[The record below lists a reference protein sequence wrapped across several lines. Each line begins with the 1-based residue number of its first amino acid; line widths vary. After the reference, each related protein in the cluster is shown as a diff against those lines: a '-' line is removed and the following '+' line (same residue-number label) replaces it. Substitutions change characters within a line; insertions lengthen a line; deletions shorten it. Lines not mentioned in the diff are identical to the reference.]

1 MTLVYTST
9 EGSEQSQLELSTPS
23 ANVARAVLLDSAS
36 MLEYPAPGGGL
47 LRVPVGGG
55 APAPLN
61 GSAASGQLL
70 SWDNSVGQWML
81 TDVPPSFASP
91 VWSSTL
97 NKWLMSRRV
106 MVTAL
111 NNSMS
116 AIVNLELLPAGHIP
130 GFYQASGFV
139 MVKTIATTGTLRREF
154 LTTGP
159 GGVAG
164 QTGAAFSRNVS
175 NLGWLGASTST
186 LSGDQRDAAQWFPPS
201 SFVSDG
207 SAPIIARFTPAT
219 VTGGPPL
226 VDIYATAFLESPF

>member
-1 MTLVYTST
+1 MTLVYTSR
-9 EGSEQSQLELSTPS
+9 EGSADSQLELSTPS
-23 ANVARAVLLDSAS
+23 QNVARPVLQDAATIIT
-36 MLEYPAPGGGL
+36 YPAPGGGL

-55 APAPLN
+55 VPESLI
-61 GSAASGQLL
+61 GSAASGQLVT
-70 SWDNSVGQWML
+70 WDNSVGQWVL

-91 VWSSTL
+91 VWSSSQ
-97 NKWLMSRRV
+97 NKWLMSRRI

-111 NNSMS
+111 NNSLS

-139 MVKTIATTGTLRREF
+139 IVKTVATSGTIRRIF

-164 QTGAAFSRNVS
+164 QTPIALSTNVS
-175 NLGWLGASTST
+175 TLGWLAPSTFSN
-186 LSGDQRDAAQWFPPS
+186 DQRDAAQWFPPAT
-201 SFVSDG
+201 FVSDG
-207 SAPIIARFTPAT
+207 SAPIIARFTP
-219 VTGGPPL
+219 VSIVGGPPL

>member
-9 EGSEQSQLELSTPS
+9 DGAPQTQIELSTPS
-23 ANVARAVLLDSAS
+23 SNVARAVLQDVSS
-36 MLEYPAPGGGL
+36 MLGYPAPGGGL

-70 SWDNSVGQWML
+70 SWDQSAGQWVL

-91 VWSSTL
+91 VWSAAL
-97 NKWLMSRRV
+97 NRWLMTRRV
-106 MVTAL
+106 LATAI
-111 NNSMS
+111 NNSLS
-116 AIVNLELLPAGHIP
+116 GVVNLELLPAGHIP

-139 MVKTIATTGTLRREF
+139 MVKTVATGGTISRVF
-154 LTTGP
+154 LTNGP

-164 QTGAAFSRNVS
+164 QTPVAISAALTA
-175 NLGWLGASTST
+175 LGWLGAGTST
-186 LSGDQRDAAQWFPPS
+186 IASAPQGNAQWFPPS

-207 SAPIIARFTPAT
+207 SVAITARFTPT
-219 VTGGPPL
+219 GIVGGPPL
-226 VDIYATAFLESPF
+226 VDLYGTAFLEAPL